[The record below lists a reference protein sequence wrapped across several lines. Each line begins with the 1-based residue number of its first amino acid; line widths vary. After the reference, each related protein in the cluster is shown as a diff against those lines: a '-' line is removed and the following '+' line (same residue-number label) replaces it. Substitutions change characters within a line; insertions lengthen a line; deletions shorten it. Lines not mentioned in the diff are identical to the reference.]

1 MMKTIDLRSD
11 TVTVPTDEM
20 RQAMLKAEVGDD
32 VYGEDP
38 TVNRLEAM
46 AAKMCGKEAGLFVSS
61 GTMGNLIALL
71 VHCGRGDEAIV
82 GKHSHISLWEQGG
95 AARLGGITL
104 RMVANNSDGTL
115 DTDAVLNAIQPEDVH
130 CARTKLICI
139 ENTWNGN
146 PLPLSHIKSIARI
159 ARENKLKLHI
169 DGARLF
175 NAAVALK
182 IDLDQLVEDADSVQM
197 CFSKGL
203 SAPAGSILCGTRQF
217 VNEARRMRKLL
228 GGGMRQVGV
237 LAAACIVSLE
247 KMIARLPE
255 DHENAQVLADLLSA
269 MPELDVV
276 RPNVRT
282 NMVFF
287 NVKIAGLSNTDFAT
301 RLKSKQVL
309 MGVEGTQGIRAVTHD
324 GITRADI
331 EEAAARIRA
340 LVTELAPVKSG
351 GGAR

>member
-1 MMKTIDLRSD
+1 MKTIDLRSD

-20 RQAMLKAEVGDD
+20 RQAMFKAEVGDD

-38 TVNRLEAM
+38 TVNRLEAL

-82 GKHSHISLWEQGG
+82 GKQSHISLWEQGG
-95 AARLGGITL
+95 AAALGGITL
-104 RMVANNSDGTL
+104 RMVPNNSDGTL
-115 DTDAVLNAIQPEDVH
+115 DTDAVLNAIQQEDVH

-159 ARENKLKLHI
+159 ARDNGLQLHV

-175 NAAVALK
+175 NAAVALQV
-182 IDLDQLVEDADSVQM
+182 DLDKLVEDADSVQM

-203 SAPAGSILCGTRQF
+203 GAPVGSILCGTHKF
-217 VNEARRMRKLL
+217 VGEARRMRKLL

-255 DHENAQVLADLLSA
+255 DHENAQHLADLLSA
-269 MPELDVV
+269 VPELDVV
-276 RPNVRT
+276 KPNLRT

-287 NVKIAGLSNTDFAT
+287 NIKVAGVSNSQFAT
-301 RLKSKQVL
+301 RLKSKGVL
-309 MGVEGTQGIRAVTHD
+309 MGVEGTQGIRAVAHD
-324 GITRADI
+324 GITRSDM
-331 EEAAARIRA
+331 EETAARIKA
-340 LVTELAPVKSG
+340 LAAELAPVKAG
-351 GGAR
+351 

>member
-1 MMKTIDLRSD
+1 MKTIDLRSD

-46 AAKMCGKEAGLFVSS
+46 AAKMCGKEAALFVSS

-82 GKHSHISLWEQGG
+82 GQHSHISLWEQGG
-95 AARLGGITL
+95 AATLGGITL
-104 RMVANNSDGTL
+104 RMVPNNADGTL
-115 DTDAVLNAIQPEDVH
+115 DLDAVLNAIQHEDVH

-159 ARENKLKLHI
+159 AHENGLKLHV

-175 NAAVALK
+175 NASVALK
-182 IDLDQLVEDADSVQM
+182 LDLDKLVEDADSVQM

-203 SAPAGSILCGTRQF
+203 GSPVGSILCGTRSF
-217 VNEARRMRKLL
+217 VEEARRMRKLL

-255 DHENAQVLADLLSA
+255 DHEHAQMLADLLSA
-269 MPELDVV
+269 VPELDVV
-276 RPNVRT
+276 RPAVRT

-287 NVKIAGLSNTDFAT
+287 NIKVPGISNADFAT
-301 RLKSKQVL
+301 RLKLKGVL

-324 GITRADI
+324 GITKADI
-331 EEAAARIRA
+331 EEAANRIKA
-340 LVTELAPVKSG
+340 LASELAPVKAG
-351 GGAR
+351 GSR